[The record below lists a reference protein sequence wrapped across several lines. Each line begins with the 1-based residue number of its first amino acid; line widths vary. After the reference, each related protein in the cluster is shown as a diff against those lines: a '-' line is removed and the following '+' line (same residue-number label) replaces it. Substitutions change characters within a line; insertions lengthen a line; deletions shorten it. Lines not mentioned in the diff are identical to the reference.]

1 MGLSSLFRFRKVANE
16 AILEL
21 LESVTLGTNGAHYK
35 HQDTSKR
42 IGLIDN
48 PLFLTIERNEKVIAN
63 VTFCVRNQDWYVRY
77 FAFNTGLQSSG
88 KKKSNGSSLIKNELN
103 GFFQSTLLD
112 GFEGEKVNSFYAY
125 IDPNNEK
132 SLWMSENFGFQ
143 YYRTIATQSFSRI
156 SPKVKRGVRMI
167 DFNDDFKSKIRSEFE
182 SLPYYF
188 ENRNEKIYGLYDN
201 NGNLRAYARIDQ
213 VNWKIER
220 LPGRLGGFLTKM
232 IPFIPGVN
240 RIIRPKNHQFIVVDN
255 VWVEKHDVGVF
266 SDLLE
271 GILAI
276 ENKNLILWWV
286 DSENK
291 QYRQIKGRVKWGLL
305 HNLIGV
311 TNANLMRL
319 TLSGRKDLNAA
330 ETYVAAEDFV

>member
-88 KKKSNGSSLIKNELN
+88 KKKSNGSSLIKNELK

-143 YYRTIATQSFSRI
+143 YYRTVATQSFSRI
-156 SPKVKRGVRMI
+156 SPKVKSGVRMI
-167 DFNDDFKSKIRSEFE
+167 DFNNDFV
-182 SLPYYF
+182 P
-188 ENRNEKIYGLYDN
+188 DN
-201 NGNLRAYARIDQ
+201 YLEYMEELDEVEIADEAEEIL
-213 VNWKIER
+213 KF
-220 LPGRLGGFLTKM
+220 PLTSVDV
-232 IPFIPGVN
+232 P
-240 RIIRPKNHQFIVVDN
+240 IVVPLTN
-255 VWVEKHDVGVF
+255 TETPGTPEP
-266 SDLLE
+266 S
-271 GILAI
+271 
-276 ENKNLILWWV
+276 
-286 DSENK
+286 SEA
-291 QYRQIKGRVKWGLL
+291 
-305 HNLIGV
+305 V
-311 TNANLMRL
+311 TRP
-319 TLSGRKDLNAA
+319 
-330 ETYVAAEDFV
+330 ETDRS